1 MIEKMK
7 NTQGPLQRTRAI
19 KIVLFCHGQ
28 GVSWSYETGDS
39 AECSETFQ
47 QAVPSSR
54 GPVTRPL
61 ASPSGK
67 LKKSAHSSS
76 NFKIFKWQTATP
88 TIFIFRTL
96 FEPFGQP
103 FHSQKRV
110 QRFGLPVCRCSHS
123 IPQEPNQLR
132 RGGAAEAGCRQ
143 GERLGTHRRSRGGA
157 REQAVRRGVRPGQNA
172 PGLLGPE
179 GLMFAS
185 KRVALSSQLVC
196 WDECGIR
203 GIRRIR

>member
-103 FHSQKRV
+103 FHSQKRSALRTAGV
-110 QRFGLPVCRCSHS
+110 QMFSLHS
-123 IPQEPNQLR
+123 S
-132 RGGAAEAGCRQ
+132 GAKPASA
-143 GERLGTHRRSRGGA
+143 RRSCRSRVPTGRA
-157 REQAVRRGVRPGQNA
+157 PWYPQAQPRR
-172 PGLLGPE
+172 
-179 GLMFAS
+179 S
-185 KRVALSSQLVC
+185 KRTSSPPWCETWPKCPRSFGSGRVNVCFQEGGSQLPTRVL
-196 WDECGIR
+196 G
-203 GIRRIR
+203 